1 MKLGLFAMPLHD
13 PKRPHYET
21 YEEDLNIIKRGDELG
36 FVESWIGQ
44 HFTLPWENMPAP
56 DLFMAKALAL
66 TEQMTLATGV
76 TLLHYHNPVEIALRM
91 AMFDHLAKGRFYFG
105 IGSGASAE
113 ETKVFGIDVDSGS
126 PRDRMNESIE
136 LILKLWT
143 EDGPFDFKGKYF
155 NSEMY
160 SKMNDRQMWHHMKPY
175 QDPHPP
181 IAVAGTSPK
190 SETLQVA
197 GKKGWM
203 PLSSAFVHSSFLPMQ
218 WEMVEQ
224 GAKEVGKVAN
234 RDTWRIS
241 REIYVA
247 NTTEL
252 AKDDILNGPFAEGFL
267 NYWLYLIGNGPRGKK
282 AFKVDQSIPD
292 SELTPEY
299 MLENFWIVG
308 SPDEV
313 TQKIKDLQDLT
324 GGFGTLLTQTHDW
337 GKNINKAYNSMEL
350 LSKEVLPAINS

>member
-181 IAVAGTSPK
+181 IAVAGSSPK
-190 SETLQVA
+190 
-197 GKKGWM
+197 
-203 PLSSAFVHSSFLPMQ
+203 
-218 WEMVEQ
+218 
-224 GAKEVGKVAN
+224 
-234 RDTWRIS
+234 
-241 REIYVA
+241 
-247 NTTEL
+247 
-252 AKDDILNGPFAEGFL
+252 
-267 NYWLYLIGNGPRGKK
+267 
-282 AFKVDQSIPD
+282 
-292 SELTPEY
+292 
-299 MLENFWIVG
+299 
-308 SPDEV
+308 
-313 TQKIKDLQDLT
+313 
-324 GGFGTLLTQTHDW
+324 
-337 GKNINKAYNSMEL
+337 
-350 LSKEVLPAINS
+350 

>member
-181 IAVAGTSPK
+181 IAVAGSSPK

-247 NTTEL
+247 NTTEQ

-282 AFKVDQSIPD
+282 AF
-292 SELTPEY
+292 
-299 MLENFWIVG
+299 N
-308 SPDEV
+308 
-313 TQKIKDLQDLT
+313 
-324 GGFGTLLTQTHDW
+324 
-337 GKNINKAYNSMEL
+337 
-350 LSKEVLPAINS
+350 